1 MLGLTLPTLISRI
14 VVLLTAFSVHEFAH
28 AWTADQFGDDT
39 PRYHGR
45 LTLNPL
51 AHLDPMGSL
60 MLIIAGFGWAK
71 PVPVNPY
78 ALRRRSESALM
89 WVSLAGPMSN
99 LLLAIL
105 AAVPFRMGL
114 VSIYDAYAP
123 ASGLLPTLP
132 QFLYHFIT
140 INLILMLFN
149 LIPLAPLDGDKIAD
163 YFFPPSWRDFLA
175 RIRPYGPMILLLI
188 FIAGP
193 YLGLDIFGWILG
205 PPLRFLFGILVG

>member
-1 MLGLTLPTLISRI
+1 MLGLNLPTLISRI
-14 VVLLTAFSVHEFAH
+14 IVLLTAFSVHEFAH

-39 PRYHGR
+39 PRNHGR

-60 MLIIAGFGWAK
+60 MLIVAGFGWAK

-78 ALRRRSESALM
+78 ALRRRSDSALM
-89 WVSLAGPMSN
+89 WVSLAGPLSN

-105 AAVPFRMGL
+105 AAIPFRMGF
-114 VSIYDAYAP
+114 VSITDAYAP
-123 ASGLLPTLP
+123 GSGLLPTLP
-132 QFLYHFIT
+132 QFLYNFIT
-140 INLILMLFN
+140 INLVLMLFN

-163 YFFPPSWRDFLA
+163 FFFPPSWRDFLA
-175 RIRPYGPMILLLI
+175 KIRPYGPMILLLL

-193 YLGLDIFGWILG
+193 YLGFDILGWILG